1 MRLTTQSPRF
11 RVRGSGVEG
20 GQKSSKEF
28 KRGSRGG
35 MHVPPLRGEASPSRV
50 FLCRPLPFTLSPFA
64 LPQRKTRATAARVN
78 VELAK
83 TDVGTA
89 RACVR
94 RGQRAGNRTRA
105 SSARKWRFFCWTHNP
120 IRKKSR
126 LPLSLGPKNWK
137 KEILHLGLQKFEE
150 CDASAGL
157 SFRLWRRNNK
167 PKRVKKRNLHPRPL
181 HPVRAPLQA
190 ASRSFSLVHRR
201 ARTAARSERT

>member
-89 RACVR
+89 RAVVR

-105 SSARKWRFFCWTHNP
+105 PSARKWRFFCWTHNP

-126 LPLSLGPKNWK
+126 LPLGPKK
-137 KEILHLGLQKFEE
+137 RFCISVCKSSK
-150 CDASAGL
+150 SAMRAQVSRFG
-157 SFRLWRRNNK
+157 SGLWRRNNK